1 MLDIAL
7 SYDLTELDFW
17 DMTIAEVKRAVKSKI
32 KIKKLELKER
42 ATFDYIQARL
52 IAKGVSIAFGDKSEF
67 PGLEESYPGIFT
79 DQEEMLEKKAKQ
91 EEAKTQLS
99 VLRFKQ
105 FANFHNKKYEEVASE
120 K

>member
-1 MLDIAL
+1 MFLD
-7 SYDLTELDFW
+7 YGFNEMDFW
-17 DMTIAEVKRAVKSKI
+17 DMTLGEVRRALKSKI
-32 KIKKLELKER
+32 KIQKLELKER

-52 IAKGVSIAFGDKSEF
+52 ITKGVAIAFGDKSAF
-67 PGLEESYPGIFT
+67 PELEESYPGIFT
-79 DQEEMLEKKAKQ
+79 DQEGDIKAKQ

-120 K
+120 NE

>member
-1 MLDIAL
+1 MLGMFLD
-7 SYDLTELDFW
+7 YGFNELDFW
-17 DMTIAEVKRAVKSKI
+17 NMTLGEVRRALQSKVKV
-32 KIKKLELKER
+32 KKLELKER
-42 ATFDYIQARL
+42 ATFEYIQARL
-52 IAKGVSIAFGDKSEF
+52 IAKGVGIAFGDKSAF

-79 DQEEMLEKKAKQ
+79 EQDEETKAKQ

-120 K
+120 NE